1 MIKKLLFFVFF
12 LISLNSQSQE
22 YSLPEDIGDDFV
34 FFKSFDNKI
43 HLLKNNINYVFENK
57 KWVKKTL
64 ELAPSKRDSLV
75 VFLKKGF
82 TNTNFKTIN
91 FPDKTYFVLN
101 GGGPVLLFDNKSLTR
116 VDNSVEQRN
125 QFGAALFSHENKI
138 FTYGGYGF
146 WTYKDYLTYFDFSSN
161 QWERHK
167 FDTKNNFNPEGRY
180 KPIFHKTKDTLYV
193 LGGKTSFSGNT
204 LIDRDLK
211 DVFII
216 DFVSNTIKPVNKQI
230 NPNLSLLSSSNNGF
244 ELDGQKAYL
253 TVDGITL
260 FDFKKN
266 QLTVHSPYINGEF
279 VFKNKKQNTPLLSF
293 SDSIV
298 FIKEDKNFKTL
309 SFVSEETILKSSKKT
324 TNIFITEK
332 AKIPYKKI
340 IAISFAFFIVIFL
353 FNLFSY
359 KDYLNKFILH
369 DEFWLYF
376 ASNKIMITEDQSKII
391 KILESKGEFSSLD
404 LNSVLSKK
412 KTYAKS
418 HLTFLRQSFVE
429 ELNSVY
435 NRLTGDKEDLINSK
449 KNPSDKRQIIYFT
462 GKKIS
467 KKASFFQFIF
477 KKRP

>member
-1 MIKKLLFFVFF
+1 MIKKLFYFVFF

-22 YSLPEDIGDDFV
+22 YSLPEDIGDEFV

-43 HLLKNNINYVFENK
+43 HLLKNNIDYVFENK
-57 KWVKKTL
+57 TWSKKIL
-64 ELAPSKRDSLV
+64 DFVPSKRDSLV
-75 VFLKKGF
+75 IFLKKGF

-91 FPDKTYFVLN
+91 FPDKTYLILN
-101 GGGPVLLFDNKSLTR
+101 GGGPVLKFDSKSLDR
-116 VDNSVEQRN
+116 IDNSVEHRN

-138 FTYGGYGF
+138 FMYGGYGF

-161 QWERHK
+161 QWELHK
-167 FDTKNNFNPEGRY
+167 FSSKNNFIPGGRW
-180 KPIFHKTKDTLYV
+180 KPVFHKTKDTLYV
-193 LGGKTSFSGNT
+193 IGGKSSSGNT
-204 LIDRDLK
+204 LIDRALK

-230 NPNLSLLSSSNNGF
+230 NPSLSLFSSSNNGF
-244 ELDGQKAYL
+244 ELDGQKAYM

-260 FDFKKN
+260 FNFKKN
-266 QLTVHSPYINGEF
+266 QSTVYSPYINGEF
-279 VFKNKKQNTPLLSF
+279 VFKNKKQNTPVLSF

-298 FIKEDKNFKTL
+298 FIKEDQNFRAL
-309 SFVSEETILKSSKKT
+309 SFISKETILKSSKKT
-324 TNIFITEK
+324 TDIFITEK
-332 AKIPYKKI
+332 ANVPYKRI
-340 IAISFAFFIVIFL
+340 IAISSAFFIVIFL

-376 ASNKIMITEDQSKII
+376 ANNKILITEDQSKII
-391 KILESKGEFSSLD
+391 KILESKGEFSSFE

-418 HLTFLRQSFVE
+418 HLTFLRQSFIK

-435 NRLTGDKEDLINSK
+435 NKLTGDKEDLINSK
-449 KNPSDKRQIIYFT
+449 KNPSDKRQIRYFT
-462 GKKIS
+462 GKKIL

>member
-64 ELAPSKRDSLV
+64 ELVPSKRDSLV

-435 NRLTGDKEDLINSK
+435 NRLTGGKEDLINSK

>member
-1 MIKKLLFFVFF
+1 MIKKLFYFVFF

-22 YSLPEDIGDDFV
+22 YSLPDDIGDEFV

-43 HLLKNNINYVFENK
+43 HLLKNNIDYVFENK

-64 ELAPSKRDSLV
+64 DIVPGKRDSLV

-91 FPDKTYFVLN
+91 ILDKTYLILN
-101 GGGPVLLFDNKSLTR
+101 GGGPVLKFDAKSLVR
-116 VDNSVEQRN
+116 VDNSVDQRN
-125 QFGAALFSHENKI
+125 QFGTALFSHENKI
-138 FTYGGYGF
+138 FMYGGYGF

-161 QWERHK
+161 QWELHK
-167 FDTKNNFNPEGRY
+167 FSSKNNFIPEGRW
-180 KPIFHKTKDTLYV
+180 KPVFHKTKDTLYV
-193 LGGKTSFSGNT
+193 LGGKSSLSGNT
-204 LIDRDLK
+204 LIDRDIK

-230 NPNLSLLSSSNNGF
+230 NPTISLLSSSNNGF
-244 ELDGQKAYL
+244 EFDGQKAYM
-253 TVDGITL
+253 TIEGITL
-260 FDFKKN
+260 FNFKKN
-266 QLTVHSPYINGEF
+266 QSTTYSSYINGKN
-279 VFKNKKQNTPLLSF
+279 VFKHKKQNTPLLSL
-293 SDSIV
+293 SGSIV
-298 FIKEDKNFKTL
+298 FIKEDQNFKTL
-309 SFVSEETILKSSKKT
+309 NFIPKETILKSYKKT
-324 TNIFITEK
+324 TDLFITQK

-340 IAISFAFFIVIFL
+340 IAISSAFFIVIFL

-376 ASNKIMITEDQSKII
+376 ASKKIMINEDQSKII
-391 KILESKGEFSSLD
+391 KILESRGQFSSTE
-404 LNSVLSKK
+404 LNNVLSKK

-418 HLTFLRQSFVE
+418 HLTFLRQSFIE

-435 NRLTGDKEDLINSK
+435 KELTEDKEDLINSK
-449 KNPSDKRQIIYFT
+449 KNPEDKRQIIYFT

-467 KKASFFQFIF
+467 KKASFLQFVF

>member
-22 YSLPEDIGDDFV
+22 YSLPEDIGDEFV

-43 HLLKNNINYVFENK
+43 HLLKNNIDYVFENK

-64 ELAPSKRDSLV
+64 EFVPSKRDSLG

-82 TNTNFKTIN
+82 NNTNFKTIN

-101 GGGPVLLFDNKSLTR
+101 GGGLVLTFDNKSLTR
-116 VDNSVEQRN
+116 VDNSVDQRN
-125 QFGAALFSHENKI
+125 QFGAALFLHENKI
-138 FTYGGYGF
+138 FMFGGYGF
-146 WTYKDYLTYFDFSSN
+146 WTYKDYLTFFDFSSK

-167 FDTKNNFNPEGRY
+167 FDTKNTFIPEGRW
-180 KPIFHKTKDTLYV
+180 KPIFHKTKDSLYV
-193 LGGKTSFSGNT
+193 LGGKSSLSGNT
-204 LIDRDLK
+204 LIDRYLK

-216 DFVSNTIKPVNKQI
+216 DFVSNTIKPVNKQL

-260 FDFKKN
+260 FNFKKN
-266 QLTVHSPYINGEF
+266 QSTVYSPYINGEF
-279 VFKNKKQNTPLLSF
+279 VFKNKKQNTPVLSF

-298 FIKEDKNFKTL
+298 FIKEDQNFKTL
-309 SFVSEETILKSSKKT
+309 NFVSKETVLKSSKKT
-324 TNIFITEK
+324 TNIFVIQE
-332 AKIPYKKI
+332 AVIQYKRI

-353 FNLFSY
+353 FNLFGY

-376 ASNKIMITEDQSKII
+376 ASNKIMITEDQRKII
-391 KILESKGEFSSLD
+391 KILESKGEFSSLE
-404 LNSVLSKK
+404 LNNVLSKK

-418 HLTFLRQSFVE
+418 HLTFLRQSFIN

-435 NRLTGDKEDLINSK
+435 NKLTGDKEDLINSK
-449 KNPSDKRQIIYFT
+449 KNPIDKRQIIYFA

>member
-101 GGGPVLLFDNKSLTR
+101 GGGPVLLFDNKNLTR

>member
-101 GGGPVLLFDNKSLTR
+101 GGGPVLLFDNKNLTR

-167 FDTKNNFNPEGRY
+167 FDTKNNFNPEGRG

>member
-101 GGGPVLLFDNKSLTR
+101 GGGPVLLFDNKNLTR

-376 ASNKIMITEDQSKII
+376 ASNKIMITEDQRKII

>member
-332 AKIPYKKI
+332 AKTPYKKI

>member
-260 FDFKKN
+260 FDLKKN

>member
-1 MIKKLLFFVFF
+1 MIKKLFYFVFF
-12 LISLNSQSQE
+12 LISLNSQSQG
-22 YSLPEDIGDDFV
+22 YALPEDIGDDFV

-64 ELAPSKRDSLV
+64 EIVPSKRDSLV

-82 TNTNFKTIN
+82 NNTNFKTIN

-101 GGGPVLLFDNKSLTR
+101 GGGPVLTFDNKSLLR

-125 QFGAALFSHENKI
+125 QFGAALFLHENKI
-138 FTYGGYGF
+138 FMYGGYGF
-146 WTYKDYLTYFDFSSN
+146 WTYKDYMTYFDFSSN

-167 FDTKNNFNPEGRY
+167 FDPKNKFIPEGRW
-180 KPIFHKTKDTLYV
+180 KPVFHKTKDTLYV
-193 LGGKTSFSGNT
+193 LGGKSSFSGNT
-204 LIDRDLK
+204 LIDMDLK

-230 NPNLSLLSSSNNGF
+230 NPSLSLLSSSNNGF
-244 ELDGQKAYL
+244 EFYGQKAYL
-253 TVDGITL
+253 TIDGITL
-260 FDFKKN
+260 FNFKKN
-266 QLTVHSPYINGEF
+266 QSTTYSSYINGES
-279 VFKNKKQNTPLLSF
+279 VFKYKKQNTPLLSL

-298 FIKEDKNFKTL
+298 FIKEDQNFKTL
-309 SFVSEETILKSSKKT
+309 NFIPKETILKFSKKT
-324 TNIFITEK
+324 RDIFVIEK

-340 IAISFAFFIVIFL
+340 IAISSAFFIVIFL

-391 KILESKGEFSSLD
+391 KILESRGEFSSLE
-404 LNSVLSKK
+404 LNNLLSKK

-429 ELNSVY
+429 ELNSIY
-435 NRLTGDKEDLINSK
+435 NQLTGEKEDLINSK
-449 KNPSDKRQIIYFT
+449 KNPLDKRQIIYFT

-467 KKASFFQFIF
+467 KKASFLQFVF

>member
-22 YSLPEDIGDDFV
+22 YSLPKDIGDDFV

-101 GGGPVLLFDNKSLTR
+101 GGGPVLLFDNKNLTR

-418 HLTFLRQSFVE
+418 HLTFLRQSFIE

-435 NRLTGDKEDLINSK
+435 NKLTGDKQDLINSK

>member
-1 MIKKLLFFVFF
+1 MIKKLLCFVFF
-12 LISLNSQSQE
+12 LIFLNSQSQE
-22 YSLPEDIGDDFV
+22 YSLPEDIGDEFV

-43 HLLKNNINYVFENK
+43 HLLKNNIDYVFENK

-64 ELAPSKRDSLV
+64 ELVPSKRDSLV

-82 TNTNFKTIN
+82 NNINFKTIN

-101 GGGPVLLFDNKSLTR
+101 GGGPVLTFDNKSLIR

-125 QFGAALFSHENKI
+125 QSGAALFLHENKI
-138 FTYGGYGF
+138 FMYGGYGF

-161 QWERHK
+161 QWELYKLNPKNK
-167 FDTKNNFNPEGRY
+167 FIPEGRW
-180 KPIFHKTKDTLYV
+180 KSVFHKTKDTLYV

-204 LIDRDLK
+204 VIDRDLK

-216 DFVSNTIKPVNKQI
+216 DFVSNTIKPVSKQI
-230 NPNLSLLSSSNNGF
+230 NPNLALLWSSSNGF
-244 ELDGQKAYL
+244 EFYGQKAYL
-253 TVDGITL
+253 TLDGITL
-260 FDFKKN
+260 FSFKNN
-266 QLTVHSPYINGEF
+266 QSTTYSSYINGEN
-279 VFKNKKQNTPLLSF
+279 VFKHKKQNTPLLSF

-298 FIKEDKNFKTL
+298 FIKEEQDLKTL
-309 SFVSEETILKSSKKT
+309 SFISKETILKSSKKT
-324 TNIFITEK
+324 TDFFITQK
-332 AKIPYKKI
+332 AKIPYKNI
-340 IAISFAFFIVIFL
+340 IAISSAFFIVIFL

-391 KILESKGEFSSLD
+391 KILESKGEFSSLE
-404 LNSVLSKK
+404 LNNVLSKK

-418 HLTFLRQSFVE
+418 HLTFLRQSFIE

-435 NRLTGDKEDLINSK
+435 NKLTGDSEDLINSK
-449 KNPSDKRQIIYFT
+449 KNPIDKRQIIYFA

-467 KKASFFQFIF
+467 KKASFLRFVF

>member
-1 MIKKLLFFVFF
+1 MIKQLLFFVFF
-12 LISLNSQSQE
+12 LISLNSQSQK

-167 FDTKNNFNPEGRY
+167 FDTKNNFNPEGRW

-266 QLTVHSPYINGEF
+266 QLTTYSSYINGEN
-279 VFKNKKQNTPLLSF
+279 VFKYKKQNTPLLSL

-298 FIKEDKNFKTL
+298 LIKDKQGIKTL
-309 SFVSEETILKSSKKT
+309 SFISKEKILKSSKKT
-324 TNIFITEK
+324 TDIFITEE
-332 AKIPYKKI
+332 AKIPYKRI
-340 IAISFAFFIVIFL
+340 IAISSAFFIVIFL

-418 HLTFLRQSFVE
+418 HLTFLRQSFIE
-429 ELNSVY
+429 ELNTVY
-435 NRLTGDKEDLINSK
+435 KELTGDSEDLINSK
-449 KNPSDKRQIIYFT
+449 KNPVDKRQIIYFA

-467 KKASFFQFIF
+467 KKASFFQFVF

>member
-1 MIKKLLFFVFF
+1 MIKKLLCFVFF

-22 YSLPEDIGDDFV
+22 YSLPEDIGDEFV

-43 HLLKNNINYVFENK
+43 HLLKNNIDYVFENK

-64 ELAPSKRDSLV
+64 EFVPSKRDSLV

-82 TNTNFKTIN
+82 NNTNLKTIN

-101 GGGPVLLFDNKSLTR
+101 GGGPVLKFDNKSLIR

-125 QFGAALFSHENKI
+125 QFGGALFLHENKI
-138 FTYGGYGF
+138 FMYGGYGF

-167 FDTKNNFNPEGRY
+167 FDPKNKFIPDGRW
-180 KPIFHKTKDTLYV
+180 KPVFHKTKDTLYV
-193 LGGKTSFSGNT
+193 LGGKSSFSGNT
-204 LIDRDLK
+204 LIDTGLK
-211 DVFII
+211 DVFIV
-216 DFVSNTIKPVNKQI
+216 DFISNTIIPANKQI
-230 NPNLSLLSSSNNGF
+230 NPSLSLFSSSNNGF

-260 FDFKKN
+260 FNFKKN
-266 QLTVHSPYINGEF
+266 QSTVYYSYINGEF
-279 VFKNKKQNTPLLSF
+279 VFKNKKLNTPLLSF
-293 SDSIV
+293 LDSIV
-298 FIKEDKNFKTL
+298 FIKEGQNFKTL
-309 SFVSEETILKSSKKT
+309 SFVSKETILKSSKKT
-324 TNIFITEK
+324 TDIFITEK
-332 AKIPYKKI
+332 AKIPYKRI
-340 IAISFAFFIVIFL
+340 IAISSAFFIVIFL

-376 ASNKIMITEDQSKII
+376 ASKKIMINEDQSKII
-391 KILESKGEFSSLD
+391 KILESRGQFSSTE
-404 LNSVLSKK
+404 LNNVLSKK
-412 KTYAKS
+412 RTYAKS
-418 HLTFLRQSFVE
+418 HLTFLRQSFIE

-435 NRLTGDKEDLINSK
+435 KELTGDKEDLINSK
-449 KNPSDKRQIIYFT
+449 KNPEDKRQIIYFT

-467 KKASFFQFIF
+467 KKASFLQFVF

>member
-435 NRLTGDKEDLINSK
+435 NRLTGGKEDLINSK

>member
-12 LISLNSQSQE
+12 LSSFNSLSQE
-22 YSLPEDIGDDFV
+22 YPLPKDIGDEFV

-64 ELAPSKRDSLV
+64 QFVPSKRDSLV

-82 TNTNFKTIN
+82 NNTNFKTIN

-101 GGGPVLLFDNKSLTR
+101 GGGPVLTFDNKSLIR
-116 VDNSVEQRN
+116 IDNSVEQRN
-125 QFGAALFSHENKI
+125 QFGAALFLHENKI
-138 FTYGGYGF
+138 FMYGGYGF

-167 FDTKNNFNPEGRY
+167 FDPKNNFIPEGRW
-180 KPIFHKTKDTLYV
+180 KPVFHKTKDTLYV
-193 LGGKTSFSGNT
+193 LGGKSSFSGNT
-204 LIDRDLK
+204 LIDKDLK

-216 DFVSNTIKPVNKQI
+216 DFVSNTIIPVNKQI
-230 NPNLSLLSSSNNGF
+230 NPSLSLFSISNNGF

-260 FDFKKN
+260 FNFKKN
-266 QLTVHSPYINGEF
+266 QSTTYSPYINGEN
-279 VFKNKKQNTPLLSF
+279 VFKHKKQNTPLLSL
-293 SDSIV
+293 SGSIV
-298 FIKEDKNFKTL
+298 FIKDKQNLKTL
-309 SFVSEETILKSSKKT
+309 SFISKETILKSSKKT
-324 TNIFITEK
+324 TDVFITQE
-332 AKIPYKKI
+332 AKIPYKRI
-340 IAISFAFFIVIFL
+340 IAISSAFFIVIFL

-376 ASNKIMITEDQSKII
+376 ASNKIIITEDQSKII
-391 KILESKGEFSSLD
+391 KILESKGEFSSLE
-404 LNSVLSKK
+404 LNKVLSKK

-418 HLTFLRQSFVE
+418 HLTFLRQSFIE

-435 NRLTGDKEDLINSK
+435 NKLTGDKEDLINSK
-449 KNPSDKRQIIYFT
+449 KNPIDKRQIIYFA

>member
-1 MIKKLLFFVFF
+1 MIKKLLCFGFF

-22 YSLPEDIGDDFV
+22 YPLPRDIGDEFV

-43 HLLKNNINYVFENK
+43 HLLKNNIDYVFENK

-64 ELAPSKRDSLV
+64 EFVPSKRDSLV

-82 TNTNFKTIN
+82 NNTNLKTIN

-101 GGGPVLLFDNKSLTR
+101 GGGPVLKFDNKSLIR

-125 QFGAALFSHENKI
+125 QFGGALFLHENKI
-138 FTYGGYGF
+138 FMYGGYGF

-161 QWERHK
+161 QWERYK
-167 FDTKNNFNPEGRY
+167 FDPKNKFIPEGRW
-180 KPIFHKTKDTLYV
+180 KPVFQKTKDTLYV

-230 NPNLSLLSSSNNGF
+230 NSNLSLLSSSNNGF
-244 ELDGQKAYL
+244 EFYGQKAYL

-260 FDFKKN
+260 FNFKNN
-266 QLTVHSPYINGEF
+266 QSTTYSSYISGEN
-279 VFKNKKQNTPLLSF
+279 VFKRKKQNTPLLSL

-298 FIKEDKNFKTL
+298 FIKDKQNLKTL
-309 SFVSEETILKSSKKT
+309 SFISKETILKSSKKT
-324 TNIFITEK
+324 TDVFITQE
-332 AKIPYKKI
+332 AKIPYKTI
-340 IAISFAFFIVIFL
+340 IAISSAFFIVIFL

-376 ASNKIMITEDQSKII
+376 ANNKIMITEDQRKII

-404 LNSVLSKK
+404 LNNVLSKK

-418 HLTFLRQSFVE
+418 HLTFLRQSFIE

-435 NRLTGDKEDLINSK
+435 NKLTGDKEDLINSK
-449 KNPSDKRQIIYFT
+449 KNPIDKRQIIYFA

>member
-1 MIKKLLFFVFF
+1 MIKKLLCFGFF

-22 YSLPEDIGDDFV
+22 YPLPRDIGDEFV

-43 HLLKNNINYVFENK
+43 HLLKNNIDYVFENK

-64 ELAPSKRDSLV
+64 EFVPSKRDSLV

-82 TNTNFKTIN
+82 NNTNLKTIN

-101 GGGPVLLFDNKSLTR
+101 GGGPVLKFDNKSLIR

-125 QFGAALFSHENKI
+125 QFGGALFLHENKI
-138 FTYGGYGF
+138 FMYGGYGF

-161 QWERHK
+161 QWERYK
-167 FDTKNNFNPEGRY
+167 FDPKNKFIPEGRW
-180 KPIFHKTKDTLYV
+180 KPVFQKTKDTLYV

-230 NPNLSLLSSSNNGF
+230 NSNLSLLSSSNNGF
-244 ELDGQKAYL
+244 EFYGQKAYL

-260 FDFKKN
+260 FNFKNN
-266 QLTVHSPYINGEF
+266 QSTTYSSYISGEN
-279 VFKNKKQNTPLLSF
+279 VFKRKKQNTPLLSL

-298 FIKEDKNFKTL
+298 FIKDKQNLKTL
-309 SFVSEETILKSSKKT
+309 SFISKETILKSSKKT
-324 TNIFITEK
+324 TDVFITQE
-332 AKIPYKKI
+332 AKIPYKTI
-340 IAISFAFFIVIFL
+340 IAISSAFFIVIFL

-376 ASNKIMITEDQSKII
+376 ASNKIMITEDQRKII

-404 LNSVLSKK
+404 LNNVLSKK

-418 HLTFLRQSFVE
+418 HLTFLRQSFIE

-435 NRLTGDKEDLINSK
+435 NKLTEDKEDLINSK
-449 KNPSDKRQIIYFT
+449 KNPTDKRQIIYFT

-467 KKASFFQFIF
+467 KKASFFQFVF

>member
-1 MIKKLLFFVFF
+1 MIKKLLCFGFF

-22 YSLPEDIGDDFV
+22 YPLPEDIGDEFV

-43 HLLKNNINYVFENK
+43 HLLKNNIDYVFENK

-64 ELAPSKRDSLV
+64 EFVPSKRDSLV

-82 TNTNFKTIN
+82 NNTNFKTIN

-101 GGGPVLLFDNKSLTR
+101 GGGPVLTFDNKSLIR

-125 QFGAALFSHENKI
+125 QFGSALFSHDNKI
-138 FTYGGYGF
+138 FMYGGYGF

-161 QWERHK
+161 QWELYKLNPENK
-167 FDTKNNFNPEGRY
+167 FIPEGRW
-180 KPIFHKTKDTLYV
+180 KPVFHKTKDTLYV
-193 LGGKTSFSGNT
+193 LGGKSSLLGNT
-204 LIDRDLK
+204 LIDRDIK

-230 NPNLSLLSSSNNGF
+230 NPNLPLLSSSNNGF
-244 ELDGQKAYL
+244 EFDGQKAYL
-253 TVDGITL
+253 TIEGITL
-260 FDFKKN
+260 FNFKKN
-266 QLTVHSPYINGEF
+266 QSTTYSSYINGKNI
-279 VFKNKKQNTPLLSF
+279 FKHKKQNTPVLSL

-298 FIKEDKNFKTL
+298 FIKDKQNIKTL
-309 SFVSEETILKSSKKT
+309 SFISKEKILKSSKKT
-324 TNIFITEK
+324 TDIFITQK
-332 AKIPYKKI
+332 AKTPYKKI
-340 IAISFAFFIVIFL
+340 IAISSAFFIVIFL

-376 ASNKIMITEDQSKII
+376 AGNKIMITDDQSKII

-404 LNSVLSKK
+404 LNSMLSKK
-412 KTYAKS
+412 KIYAKS
-418 HLTFLRQSFVE
+418 HLTFLRQSFIE

-435 NRLTGDKEDLINSK
+435 NKLTGDKEDLINSK
-449 KNPSDKRQIIYFT
+449 KNPIDKRQIIYFT

-467 KKASFFQFIF
+467 KKASFFQFVF

>member
-1 MIKKLLFFVFF
+1 MIKQLLFFVFF
-12 LISLNSQSQE
+12 LSSFTSLSQE
-22 YSLPEDIGDDFV
+22 YPLPKDIGDDFV

-43 HLLKNNINYVFENK
+43 HLLKNNIDYVFENK

-64 ELAPSKRDSLV
+64 RFFPSKRDSLV

-82 TNTNFKTIN
+82 NNTNFKTIN

-101 GGGPVLLFDNKSLTR
+101 GGGPVLTFDNKSLIR
-116 VDNSVEQRN
+116 IDNSVEQRN
-125 QFGAALFSHENKI
+125 QFGAALFLHENKI
-138 FTYGGYGF
+138 FMYGGYGF

-167 FDTKNNFNPEGRY
+167 FDPKNNFIPEGRW

-193 LGGKTSFSGNT
+193 IGGKSSFSGNT
-204 LIDRDLK
+204 LIDRGLK

-216 DFVSNTIKPVNKQI
+216 DFVSNTIMPLNKQI
-230 NPNLSLLSSSNNGF
+230 YPSLSLFSSTNNGF

-253 TVDGITL
+253 TLDGITL
-260 FDFKKN
+260 FNFKKN
-266 QLTVHSPYINGEF
+266 QTTVYSAYINGEF
-279 VFKNKKQNTPLLSF
+279 VFKNKKQNTPLLIF
-293 SDSIV
+293 PDSIV
-298 FIKEDKNFKTL
+298 FIKDKQNIKTL
-309 SFVSEETILKSSKKT
+309 SFISKEKILKSSKKT
-324 TNIFITEK
+324 TDIFITQK

-340 IAISFAFFIVIFL
+340 IAISSAFFIVIFL

-369 DEFWLYF
+369 DEFWVYF

-418 HLTFLRQSFVE
+418 HLTFLRQSFIE

-435 NRLTGDKEDLINSK
+435 KELTGDSEDLINSK
-449 KNPSDKRQIIYFT
+449 KNPVDKRQTIYFA

-467 KKASFFQFIF
+467 KKASFLQFVF

>member
-1 MIKKLLFFVFF
+1 MIKKLLCFGFF

-22 YSLPEDIGDDFV
+22 YSLPEDIGDEFV

-43 HLLKNNINYVFENK
+43 HLLKNNIDYVFENK

-64 ELAPSKRDSLV
+64 EFVPSKRDSLV

-82 TNTNFKTIN
+82 NNTNLKMIN

-101 GGGPVLLFDNKSLTR
+101 GGGPVLKFDNKSLIR

-125 QFGAALFSHENKI
+125 QFGAALFLHENKI
-138 FTYGGYGF
+138 FMYGGYGF
-146 WTYKDYLTYFDFSSN
+146 WTYKNYLTYFDFSSN
-161 QWERHK
+161 QWERYKYDPKNK
-167 FDTKNNFNPEGRY
+167 FIPEGRW
-180 KPIFHKTKDTLYV
+180 KPVFQKTKDKLYV
-193 LGGKTSFSGNT
+193 LGGKSSLVGNT
-204 LIDRDLK
+204 LIDRDIK
-211 DVFII
+211 DGFII
-216 DFVSNTIKPVNKQI
+216 DFISNTIIPVNKQI
-230 NPNLSLLSSSNNGF
+230 NSNLSLLSSSNNGF

-260 FDFKKN
+260 FNFKKN
-266 QLTVHSPYINGEF
+266 QSTVYFPYINGEF

-298 FIKEDKNFKTL
+298 FIKDKQNFKTL
-309 SFVSEETILKSSKKT
+309 SFISKEKILKSSKKT
-324 TNIFITEK
+324 TDIFITQE
-332 AKIPYKKI
+332 AKIPYKRI

-353 FNLFSY
+353 FNLFGY

-376 ASNKIMITEDQSKII
+376 ASNKIMITEDQRKII

-404 LNSVLSKK
+404 LNNVLSKK

-418 HLTFLRQSFVE
+418 HLTFLRQSFIE

-435 NRLTGDKEDLINSK
+435 NKLTGDKEDLINSK
-449 KNPSDKRQIIYFT
+449 KNPVDKRQIIYFA